1 MWTSLTNLFK
11 SAAAFLSSSKTPP
24 GTSIQLYEAMRKEN
38 HFASKKFFIAFTSFI
53 GLMLFYTISVGVL
66 FFLPKGN
73 ELVAGY
79 VQIFSK
85 TIEVVAIIVAAYLG
99 VQTVADF
106 RFASSSNTNFDA
118 VLTSEQ
124 IEEKVIQE
132 MTIKYAEKYKDDLSY
147 APIEW
152 IFDQEGKE

>member
-1 MWTSLTNLFK
+1 MWTNINNLFK
-11 SAAAFLSSSKTPP
+11 SAGAFLSSSKAPP
-24 GTSIQLYEAMRKEN
+24 GTSIELYKAMRNEN

-53 GLMLFYTISVGVL
+53 SLMLFYIISVAVL

-73 ELVAGY
+73 ELIAGY

-85 TIEVVAIIVAAYLG
+85 TIEVFAIIIAAYLG

-106 RFASSSNTNFDA
+106 RFASSSNTNLDS

-124 IEEKVIQE
+124 HEEKIIQE
-132 MTIKYAEKYKDDLSY
+132 QTVVYAEKYKNDPSY
-147 APIEW
+147 APIDW
-152 IFDQEGKE
+152 VFNQERE